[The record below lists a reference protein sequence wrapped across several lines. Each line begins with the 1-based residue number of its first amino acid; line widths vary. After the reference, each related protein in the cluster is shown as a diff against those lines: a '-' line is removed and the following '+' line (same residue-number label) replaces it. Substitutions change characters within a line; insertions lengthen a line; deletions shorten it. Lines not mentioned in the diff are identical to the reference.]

1 MKKYNKYLVVFMVFF
16 IISLFEITYN
26 VNASNNFEGWYK
38 DTKPRYTYS
47 GSNIFNKNDI
57 NGSDIMKKVK
67 TSYTYE
73 SRMPKIKDSIYVQKL
88 MYDVNNS
95 GRYWSNYTYSEETPD
110 GSIGYTTW
118 YDSPNGLVLD
128 YLSTFIGGNTTPI
141 VSSEMI
147 SYDIKKDIID
157 WNNIQYKNPNRA
169 YIASTA
175 AEAKLADAK
184 SASALSRTDSNRNY
198 PIYLNDGENIDSD
211 VKHELQEKN
220 IKDLYIMGGY
230 VRFKTTAGLSEGFNI
245 IRAGGLNTQ
254 KTYEYMSN
262 LPLIMNDPQHY
273 KPNSEGIVIEG
284 DLGSKFQSVYDEL
297 KILKNSRDINVLIKL
312 ADKLLGEINLGK
324 EPSKSDKP
332 SLVLGVNVAGFE
344 TYWMVYYSKIQEG
357 YVYQFILPGYYEKYQ
372 PIPETL
378 TLNGSNYYKNY
389 NDYWFKPNSEINIT
403 TNAYMSSISKNYP
416 DTMSLLLNSSEYNVK
431 ADMAIVNDEFKNNF
445 KLIGINRAI
454 KSESNN
460 RNYISAIHTFSAIN
474 DGTNYS
480 LKFTSKLDNY
490 TAPIIDTGKTIKI
503 DGKAPEINGSI
514 SEGWINKD
522 VTKNLS
528 ASDGKGSGLKSLKIY
543 DKNNKLID
551 SGVDSLFLYISDEGI
566 HNYEVKA
573 YDNVGNFSTNI
584 FTVKIDKT
592 PPVISG
598 NDINEVYDWTKND
611 VVISQNATDVNGSG
625 IKLIELYD
633 SKNKKLS
640 AGISSLKYTVSI
652 EGETEYIVKAY
663 DNAGN
668 ISTKNLIVRID
679 KTPPKIE
686 GTDINNIYGWTKE
699 NIIINQSADDN
710 GSGLRSIKLYDDKST
725 EIANDQYSLW
735 FYIEYEGINNYTVKA
750 YDNVGNVSTKD
761 ITVKIDKTPPIGQ
774 VTYDYNEN
782 TFVLDMSVSNIIE
795 KGSGVDKIWAEFY
808 PEYEEEKKVTQDL
821 INTNNVYKV
830 KRNLFELFPDS
841 IEQIEVVIK
850 ARDKVGNEGELFR
863 QVFDPFK
870 IEATITRD
878 WEPYQSIFQEG
889 ELGVVRVK

>member
-1 MKKYNKYLVVFMVFF
+1 MKKYNKYLVVFMIIF
-16 IISLFEITYN
+16 IISLFGITDN

-57 NGSDIMKKVK
+57 DGSDIMKKVK

-128 YLSTFIGGNTTPI
+128 YLSKFIGGNTTPI

-157 WNNIQYKNPNRA
+157 WNNIQYKNTNRA

-254 KTYEYMSN
+254 KTYEYMAN

-284 DLGSKFQSVYDEL
+284 NLGAKFQSAYDEL
-297 KILKNSRDINVLIKL
+297 KTLKNSRDINVLIKL

-431 ADMAIVNDEFKNNF
+431 ADMAIVSDEFKNNF

-573 YDNVGNFSTNI
+573 YDNVGNFSTNT

-611 VVISQNATDVNGSG
+611 VVISQNATDVSGSG

-699 NIIINQSADDN
+699 NILINQSADDN
-710 GSGLRSIKLYDDKST
+710 GSGLKSIKLYDDKST

-735 FYIEYEGINNYTVKA
+735 FYIEDEGIKNYTVKA

-761 ITVKIDKTPPIGQ
+761 ITVKIDKTPPTGK
-774 VTYDYNEN
+774 VAYDYNED
-782 TFVLDMSVSNIIE
+782 TFVLDMSVVNIIE
-795 KGSGVDKIWAEFY
+795 KGSGVNKIWAEFY
-808 PEYEEEKKVTQDL
+808 PEYEEERKVTQDL
-821 INTNNVYKV
+821 INTNNVYKG

-850 ARDKVGNEGELFR
+850 AIDKVGNEGELFR

-878 WEPYQSIFQEG
+878 WEPY
-889 ELGVVRVK
+889 

>member
-1 MKKYNKYLVVFMVFF
+1 
-16 IISLFEITYN
+16 
-26 VNASNNFEGWYK
+26 
-38 DTKPRYTYS
+38 
-47 GSNIFNKNDI
+47 
-57 NGSDIMKKVK
+57 
-67 TSYTYE
+67 
-73 SRMPKIKDSIYVQKL
+73 
-88 MYDVNNS
+88 
-95 GRYWSNYTYSEETPD
+95 
-110 GSIGYTTW
+110 
-118 YDSPNGLVLD
+118 
-128 YLSTFIGGNTTPI
+128 
-141 VSSEMI
+141 
-147 SYDIKKDIID
+147 
-157 WNNIQYKNPNRA
+157 
-169 YIASTA
+169 
-175 AEAKLADAK
+175 
-184 SASALSRTDSNRNY
+184 
-198 PIYLNDGENIDSD
+198 
-211 VKHELQEKN
+211 
-220 IKDLYIMGGY
+220 
-230 VRFKTTAGLSEGFNI
+230 
-245 IRAGGLNTQ
+245 
-254 KTYEYMSN
+254 
-262 LPLIMNDPQHY
+262 
-273 KPNSEGIVIEG
+273 
-284 DLGSKFQSVYDEL
+284 
-297 KILKNSRDINVLIKL
+297 
-312 ADKLLGEINLGK
+312 
-324 EPSKSDKP
+324 
-332 SLVLGVNVAGFE
+332 
-344 TYWMVYYSKIQEG
+344 
-357 YVYQFILPGYYEKYQ
+357 
-372 PIPETL
+372 
-378 TLNGSNYYKNY
+378 
-389 NDYWFKPNSEINIT
+389 
-403 TNAYMSSISKNYP
+403 MSSISKNYP

-573 YDNVGNFSTNI
+573 YDNVGNFSTNT

-725 EIANDQYSLW
+725 EIVNDQHSLW
-735 FYIEYEGINNYTVKA
+735 CYIEYEGIKNYTVKA

-761 ITVKIDKTPPIGQ
+761 ITVKIDKTPPTGK

-795 KGSGVDKIWAEFY
+795 KGSGVDRIWAEFY
-808 PEYEEEKKVTQDL
+808 LEYEEERKITQDL
-821 INTNNVYKV
+821 VNTNNVYKG

-841 IEQIEVVIK
+841 IEPIEVVIK
-850 ARDKVGNEGELFR
+850 ATDKVGNEGELFR
-863 QVFDPFK
+863 QVFDQLK

-878 WEPYQSIFQEG
+878 WMPYQSIFQEG
-889 ELGVVRVK
+889 ELGVVHVKLFGGIDYVEIEFPEELNKLAEESEEYSSLDTDKYLTPKKNDSFDYKFYVPIGAEHKIYSVKVTGHKNDKKKIVHPIMEVRENILNEVRTRIR

>member
-1 MKKYNKYLVVFMVFF
+1 
-16 IISLFEITYN
+16 
-26 VNASNNFEGWYK
+26 
-38 DTKPRYTYS
+38 
-47 GSNIFNKNDI
+47 
-57 NGSDIMKKVK
+57 
-67 TSYTYE
+67 
-73 SRMPKIKDSIYVQKL
+73 
-88 MYDVNNS
+88 
-95 GRYWSNYTYSEETPD
+95 
-110 GSIGYTTW
+110 
-118 YDSPNGLVLD
+118 
-128 YLSTFIGGNTTPI
+128 
-141 VSSEMI
+141 
-147 SYDIKKDIID
+147 
-157 WNNIQYKNPNRA
+157 
-169 YIASTA
+169 
-175 AEAKLADAK
+175 
-184 SASALSRTDSNRNY
+184 
-198 PIYLNDGENIDSD
+198 
-211 VKHELQEKN
+211 
-220 IKDLYIMGGY
+220 
-230 VRFKTTAGLSEGFNI
+230 
-245 IRAGGLNTQ
+245 
-254 KTYEYMSN
+254 
-262 LPLIMNDPQHY
+262 
-273 KPNSEGIVIEG
+273 
-284 DLGSKFQSVYDEL
+284 
-297 KILKNSRDINVLIKL
+297 
-312 ADKLLGEINLGK
+312 
-324 EPSKSDKP
+324 
-332 SLVLGVNVAGFE
+332 
-344 TYWMVYYSKIQEG
+344 
-357 YVYQFILPGYYEKYQ
+357 
-372 PIPETL
+372 
-378 TLNGSNYYKNY
+378 
-389 NDYWFKPNSEINIT
+389 
-403 TNAYMSSISKNYP
+403 MSSISKNYP

-573 YDNVGNFSTNI
+573 YDNVGNFSTNT

-725 EIANDQYSLW
+725 EIVNDQHSLW
-735 FYIEYEGINNYTVKA
+735 CYIEYEGIKNYTVKA

-761 ITVKIDKTPPIGQ
+761 ITVKIDKTPPTGK

-795 KGSGVDKIWAEFY
+795 KGSGVDRIWAEFY
-808 PEYEEEKKVTQDL
+808 LEYEEERKITQDL
-821 INTNNVYKV
+821 VNTNNVYKG

-841 IEQIEVVIK
+841 IEPIEVDYVEIEFPEELNK
-850 ARDKVGNEGELFR
+850 LAEESEEYSSLDTDKYLTPRKNDSFDYKFYVPIGAEHKIYSVKVTGHKNDKKKIVHPIMEVRENILNEVR
-863 QVFDPFK
+863 
-870 IEATITRD
+870 TR
-878 WEPYQSIFQEG
+878 I
-889 ELGVVRVK
+889 R

>member
-1 MKKYNKYLVVFMVFF
+1 
-16 IISLFEITYN
+16 
-26 VNASNNFEGWYK
+26 
-38 DTKPRYTYS
+38 
-47 GSNIFNKNDI
+47 
-57 NGSDIMKKVK
+57 
-67 TSYTYE
+67 
-73 SRMPKIKDSIYVQKL
+73 
-88 MYDVNNS
+88 
-95 GRYWSNYTYSEETPD
+95 
-110 GSIGYTTW
+110 
-118 YDSPNGLVLD
+118 
-128 YLSTFIGGNTTPI
+128 
-141 VSSEMI
+141 
-147 SYDIKKDIID
+147 
-157 WNNIQYKNPNRA
+157 
-169 YIASTA
+169 
-175 AEAKLADAK
+175 
-184 SASALSRTDSNRNY
+184 
-198 PIYLNDGENIDSD
+198 
-211 VKHELQEKN
+211 
-220 IKDLYIMGGY
+220 
-230 VRFKTTAGLSEGFNI
+230 
-245 IRAGGLNTQ
+245 
-254 KTYEYMSN
+254 
-262 LPLIMNDPQHY
+262 
-273 KPNSEGIVIEG
+273 
-284 DLGSKFQSVYDEL
+284 
-297 KILKNSRDINVLIKL
+297 
-312 ADKLLGEINLGK
+312 
-324 EPSKSDKP
+324 
-332 SLVLGVNVAGFE
+332 
-344 TYWMVYYSKIQEG
+344 MVYYSKIQEG

-573 YDNVGNFSTNI
+573 YDNVGNFSTNT

-725 EIANDQYSLW
+725 EIVNDQHSLW
-735 FYIEYEGINNYTVKA
+735 CYIEYEGIKNYTVKA

-761 ITVKIDKTPPIGQ
+761 ITVKIDKTPPTGK

-795 KGSGVDKIWAEFY
+795 KGSGVDRIWAEFY
-808 PEYEEEKKVTQDL
+808 LEYEEERKITQDL
-821 INTNNVYKV
+821 VNTNNVYKG

-841 IEQIEVVIK
+841 IEPIEVVIK
-850 ARDKVGNEGELFR
+850 ATDKVGNEGEL
-863 QVFDPFK
+863 
-870 IEATITRD
+870 
-878 WEPYQSIFQEG
+878 
-889 ELGVVRVK
+889 GVVHVKLFGGIDYVEIEFPEELNKLAEESEEYSSLDTDKYLTPKKNDSFDYKFYVPIGAEHKIYTVKVTGHKNDKKKIVYPKMEVRGNILNEVRTRIR